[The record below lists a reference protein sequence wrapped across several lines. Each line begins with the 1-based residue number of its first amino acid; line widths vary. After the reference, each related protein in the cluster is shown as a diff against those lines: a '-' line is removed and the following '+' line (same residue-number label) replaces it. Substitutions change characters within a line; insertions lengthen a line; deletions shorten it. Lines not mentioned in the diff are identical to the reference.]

1 MYLNEIYFVICE
13 VGTTVLGAMDPL
25 EGIADICEEFGLWLH
40 VDAACE
46 L

>member
-1 MYLNEIYFVICE
+1 
-13 VGTTVLGAMDPL
+13 MDPL
-25 EGIADICEEFGLWLH
+25 EGVADICEEFGLWLH